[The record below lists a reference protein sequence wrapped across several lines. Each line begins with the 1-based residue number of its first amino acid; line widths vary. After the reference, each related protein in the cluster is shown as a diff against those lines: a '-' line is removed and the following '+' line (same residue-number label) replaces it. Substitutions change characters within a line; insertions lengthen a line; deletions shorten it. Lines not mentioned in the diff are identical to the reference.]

1 MPMTSVVDDTLWY
14 PYAQMRG
21 LDCPYD
27 VVRAEGCMLTL
38 SDGRRLIDAIS
49 SWWCVI
55 HGYNHPELN
64 AALTQQVERFAHV
77 MLGGLSH
84 EPARALARKLVS
96 IAPAGLKHVFFADS
110 GSVGMEVA
118 MKMAVQFQKNQG
130 IPGRDR
136 FLALYRA
143 YHGDTTG
150 VMSIGDPEE
159 GMHHLFRGYLP
170 QQLFVHPPTGF
181 DDRASLERANSELV
195 EAFAQHHQSL
205 AAMVVEP
212 IMQGAGGFNF
222 YPPEYLR
229 LMRSL
234 CDRYAV
240 PLVFD
245 EVATGFGRTGKLFA
259 AEHAGVS
266 PDILVLGK
274 GLTAGYLG
282 MSATLASDRI
292 YAAFL
297 GDGPGNAFMH
307 GPTFM
312 GHATAAAVALR
323 SIEIFERDNYLDK
336 IRRIEIQLQRE
347 ILPIQGPGVKETRV
361 LGAVGVIEVTNPAV
375 HHGLQSFA
383 AERGVWLRP
392 FDRTVY
398 TAPAYVISEP
408 ELTQITTVMRDWFAQ

>member
-1 MPMTSVVDDTLWY
+1 MSSTVDGTLWY

-21 LDCPYD
+21 LDSPYD
-27 VVRAEGCMLTL
+27 VVQAQGCTLSL
-38 SDGRRLIDAIS
+38 SDGRQLIDAIS

-55 HGYNHPELN
+55 HGYNQPELN
-64 AALTQQVERFAHV
+64 AVLKEQVDRFAHV

-84 EPARALARKLVS
+84 EPARALARKLTS
-96 IAPAGLKHVFFADS
+96 IAPAGLNHVFFADS

-118 MKMAVQFQKNQG
+118 MKMAVQFHKNQG
-130 IPGRDR
+130 VEGRDR

-143 YHGDTTG
+143 YHGDTSG

-170 QQLFVHPPTGF
+170 RQLFVHPPEGF
-181 DDRASLERANSELV
+181 DNQPSLERASAELS
-195 EAFAQHHQSL
+195 EAFATHHNSL

-222 YPPEYLR
+222 YSPEYLR
-229 LMRSL
+229 LARSL

-245 EVATGFGRTGKLFA
+245 EVATGFGRTGRLFA

-266 PDILVLGK
+266 PDIFVLGK

-282 MSATLASDRI
+282 MSATLANDRI
-292 YAAFL
+292 YQAFL
-297 GDGPGNAFMH
+297 GDGYGSAFMH

-312 GHATAAAVALR
+312 GNAVAAAVALR

-336 IRRIEIQLQRE
+336 IRRIEVQLRRE
-347 ILPIQGPGVKETRV
+347 LLPIRGAGVKETRV
-361 LGAVGVIEVTNPAV
+361 LGAVGVIEVTSPAA
-375 HHGLQSFA
+375 HQGLQAFA

-398 TAPAYVISEP
+398 TAPPYVISEC
-408 ELTQITTVMRDWFAQ
+408 ELSQVTAVMRDWFSRS

>member
-1 MPMTSVVDDTLWY
+1 MTSTRDGALWY

-21 LDCPYD
+21 LDCQYD
-27 VVRAEGCMLTL
+27 VARAEGCTL
-38 SDGRRLIDAIS
+38 ELADGRKLIDAIS

-64 AALTQQVERFAHV
+64 AVLRQQVDRFAHV

-84 EPARALARKLVS
+84 EPARALANKLAS
-96 IAPAGLKHVFFADS
+96 IAPRGLNHVFFADS

-118 MKMAVQFQKNQG
+118 MKMAIQYHKNLG
-130 IPGRDR
+130 IQGRDR

-170 QQLFVHPPTGF
+170 EQLFVHPPVGF
-181 DDRASLERANSELV
+181 DNQDSLGRAIAELTA
-195 EAFAQHHQSL
+195 AFAQHHLSL

-229 LMRSL
+229 VARSL
-234 CDRYAV
+234 CDQHGV

-259 AEHAGVS
+259 AEHAGIS

-282 MSATLASDRI
+282 MSATLANDRI
-292 YAAFL
+292 YEAFL
-297 GDGPGNAFMH
+297 GDGPSNAFMH

-323 SIEIFERDNYLDK
+323 SIEIFERDDYLKK
-336 IRRIEIQLQRE
+336 IARIEAQLQRE
-347 ILPIQGPGVKETRV
+347 VLPIRGSGIKETRV
-361 LGAVGVIEVTNPAV
+361 LGAVGVIEVTSPSV
-375 HHGLQSFA
+375 HLGLQSFA
-383 AERGVWLRP
+383 ADRGVWLRP

-398 TAPAYVISEP
+398 TAPPYIISEV
-408 ELTQITTVMRDWFAQ
+408 ELLQITSVLRDWFALR

>member
-1 MPMTSVVDDTLWY
+1 VTTASDGTLWY

-21 LDCPYD
+21 LACQYD
-27 VVRAEGCMLTL
+27 VVQANGCTLTL
-38 SDGRRLIDAIS
+38 ADGRELIDAVS

-64 AALTQQVERFAHV
+64 AALRQQVDRFAHV

-84 EPARALARKLVS
+84 EPARALARKLAS
-96 IAPAGLKHVFFADS
+96 IAPSGLNHVFFADS

-118 MKMAVQFQKNQG
+118 MKMAIQYHKNLG

-150 VMSIGDPEE
+150 VMSLGDPEE

-170 QQLFVHPPTGF
+170 EQLFVHPPVGF
-181 DDRASLERANSELV
+181 DDHDSLGRATAELT

-229 LMRSL
+229 VARSL
-234 CDRYAV
+234 CDQHGV

-259 AEHAGVS
+259 AEHAGIS

-282 MSATLASDRI
+282 MSATLANDRI
-292 YAAFL
+292 YEAFL

-323 SIEIFERDNYLDK
+323 SIEVFERDEYLKK
-336 IRRIEIQLQRE
+336 IARIEAQLQRE
-347 ILPIQGPGVKETRV
+347 ILPIRGPGVKETRV
-361 LGAVGVIEVTNPAV
+361 LGAVGVVEVTCPSV
-375 HHGLQSFA
+375 HQGLQAFA
-383 AERGVWLRP
+383 ADRGVWLRP

-398 TAPAYVISEP
+398 TAPPYVISEM
-408 ELTQITTVMRDWFAQ
+408 ELSQITSVVRDWFALR